1 MSTMQNPQVNS
12 QNIATSTQG
21 SGNALDSLWSL
32 SETTGSGVYYKTVL
46 ALAGN
51 MDAVEDVI
59 DSYSNQVVVLMKQA
73 KELEKKMS
81 DQSENDTG
89 FSMGSMQNQTKNAN
103 MNWSETQLI
112 SNQVSTLG
120 SRIGQSSSLFS
131 ALKQVGDAVITMFDK
146 TAKTRKSP

>member
-1 MSTMQNPQVNS
+1 MQNPQVSS
-12 QNIATSTQG
+12 QNVATSTQS
-21 SGNALDSLWSL
+21 SGNALDSLWNL
-32 SETTGSGVYYKTVL
+32 SAKTGSGVYYKTVL

-59 DSYSNQVVVLMKQA
+59 DSYTNQVVVVMKQA
-73 KELEKKMS
+73 KELEQKMS

-120 SRIGQSSSLFS
+120 SHISQSSSLLS
-131 ALKQVGDAVITMFDK
+131 ALKQIGDAVITMFNK
-146 TAKTRKSP
+146 TATTRKSP